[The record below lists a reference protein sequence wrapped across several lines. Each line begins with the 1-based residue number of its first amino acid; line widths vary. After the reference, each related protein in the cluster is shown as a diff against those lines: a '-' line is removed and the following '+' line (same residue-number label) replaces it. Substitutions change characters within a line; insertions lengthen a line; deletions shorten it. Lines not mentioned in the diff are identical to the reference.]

1 MHPTELKTTT
11 MVGLHDFVVSKVLA
25 RFVQPGQRAVD
36 LGAGSGLL
44 ATRMQELGWNVMG
57 ADRDASGFKA
67 ILPFQQVNL
76 NDPEFSKLLGEKQFA
91 MVTAVEVI
99 EHVEAPIGLLRNAR
113 KLLKPG
119 GRIIITTPNVDSIPA
134 RVKFLLSEKIRMM
147 DEISEPTHISPVFWD
162 LFRRQFLPL
171 SGLQIQEHHLV
182 PPNGFIGTRKRYSWM
197 MRGLAGFVRGEC
209 KYGDNHVIVLGS
221 REEIL

>member
-1 MHPTELKTTT
+1 MYSTELKTTT

-25 RFVQPGQRAVD
+25 RFIRPGERAVD

-44 ATRMQELGWNVMG
+44 ATRMQELGWNVMA
-57 ADRDASGFKA
+57 ADRDVNGFRA
-67 ILPFQQVNL
+67 TVPFQEVDL
-76 NDPEFSKLLGEKQFA
+76 NDPDFSKRLGEKQFA

-113 KLLKPG
+113 RLLKPEG
-119 GRIIITTPNVDSIPA
+119 KIVITTPNVDSIPA
-134 RVKFLLSEKIRMM
+134 RMKFLLSEKIRMM
-147 DEISEPTHISPVFWD
+147 DESSEPTHISPLFWD

-197 MRGLAGFVRGEC
+197 MRGLAGFVGGEC
-209 KYGDNHVIVLGS
+209 KYGDNHVIVLKA
-221 REEIL
+221 REEIP

>member
-1 MHPTELKTTT
+1 MTSTELKTTT

-25 RFVQPGQRAVD
+25 RFVQPGERAVD

-67 ILPFQQVNL
+67 MVPFQQVNL
-76 NDPEFSKLLGEKQFA
+76 NDPEFSKRLGEKQFA

-99 EHVEAPIGLLRNAR
+99 EHVETPIGLLRNAR

-119 GRIIITTPNVDSIPA
+119 GRMS
-134 RVKFLLSEKIRMM
+134 R
-147 DEISEPTHISPVFWD
+147 
-162 LFRRQFLPL
+162 
-171 SGLQIQEHHLV
+171 
-182 PPNGFIGTRKRYSWM
+182 TRKNLPAKVSAFS
-197 MRGLAGFVRGEC
+197 GCF
-209 KYGDNHVIVLGS
+209 HVARTNADFQSELSARSIWHS
-221 REEIL
+221 RL